1 MTYLFVNDQEIKN
14 DSGNAISVTGN
25 VAVSQITS
33 PWVVTGNVSAN
44 IAGTVT
50 VQPFGASSTSAF
62 GEPYA
67 VQITPVIQL
76 DSIYGVTSEVIQTYT
91 SGANAS
97 AGANVT
103 TAMWEVKSGTSVGGY
118 GVLRTK
124 RFLRYRPGQGAL
136 TRFTAAF
143 TEGIANSTQRAGLF
157 NQENA
162 IQIGYNGTTFG
173 VLRATGGKAHKTV
186 LTINTAPNATQ
197 TVTLILNGVTYSF
210 SISAGTTTQAAAEIV
225 THDAFAGWLIDQVD
239 NTVVFMADSL
249 GVKSGT
255 FSFSSAGN
263 ATGSFST
270 KQAGV
275 AQTENWTP
283 QYDWNIDTLGV
294 IDPAT
299 GQRHTRNPSGMT
311 LDPTKLNV
319 YQINFRWLGAGEI
332 RYAIEDQTTGSMVF
346 FHREHYTNQNLIPHV
361 AQPSFK
367 IGYVTYSLGS
377 TTNLKVT
384 GASIMGAIEGT
395 VFQNELNRSTST
407 SKSTLASNTL
417 HHLLTL
423 RNPYVTNGA
432 ANALNGTYVL
442 NAKECILKNISVATQ
457 GNDPG
462 IIYIFYEPTSFSGTH
477 LYSSQPKDNEMIS
490 TETGTLNATT
500 DTAITRFVTAI
511 NGQASY
517 DLAPF
522 RIAIPPGSF
531 ISIGIQSTS
540 QLSRVSVALVFSED

>member
-14 DSGNAISVTGN
+14 ESGNAISVTGN

-44 IAGTVT
+44 IVGTVT
-50 VQPFGASSTSAF
+50 VEPLGATSTSAF

-67 VQITPVIQL
+67 VSITPVIQL

-103 TAMWEVKSGTSVGGY
+103 TAMWEVKTGTSVGGY
-118 GVLRTK
+118 GVLRSK

-136 TRFTAAF
+136 ARFTAAF
-143 TEGIANSTQRAGLF
+143 TIGVANSTQRAGLF

-162 IQIGYNGTTFG
+162 IQIGYDGATFG

-197 TVTLILNGVTYSF
+197 TITITLNSVAFTF
-210 SISAGTTTQAAAEIV
+210 SINSGTATQAAAQI
-225 THDAFAGWLIDQVD
+225 DAINNFTGWVIDQVD
-239 NTVVFMADSL
+239 NTIVFMADNL

-255 FSFSSAGN
+255 FSFSSTGN

-283 QYDWNIDTLGV
+283 QYNWNIDTLGV
-294 IDPAT
+294 IDPTT

-319 YQINFRWLGAGEI
+319 YQINFRWLGVGEI
-332 RYAIEDQTTGSMVF
+332 RYAIEDQTTGNMVF
-346 FHREHYTNQNLIPHV
+346 FHREHYTNQNLLPHT

-367 IGYVTYSLGS
+367 LGYVAYSLGS
-377 TTNLKVT
+377 TTNLKVI
-384 GASIMGAIEGT
+384 GASMMAAIEGT
-395 VFQNELNRSTST
+395 IFQNELNRSTST
-407 SKSTLASNTL
+407 SKTSLAQNTL
-417 HHLLTL
+417 HHLLSL

-462 IIYIFYEPTSFSGTH
+462 IIYIFYEPVSFSGTH
-477 LYSSQPKDNEMIS
+477 LYFSQPKDNEMIC

-517 DLAPF
+517 DLSPY

-531 ISIGIQSTS
+531 ISVGIQSTA
-540 QLSRVSVALVFSED
+540 QISRISLALVFSED